1 MPQAKVGRFT
11 LHYEDHG
18 PSHAPA
24 VVFLSG
30 LGGDSR
36 AFSAASR
43 HFADHGRRALAL
55 DYRDVGRSQRAETDY
70 DLEEIA
76 DEVNAWLAMLE
87 IPCADVVGHSMGGL
101 VAQCLAIRHPAR
113 VRCLVLCSTHKG
125 SDPWRRAL
133 VESWII
139 MRGRT
144 EPGEFSRI
152 TLPWLVAPEYYKVA
166 GGVEGLIRFAE
177 RNAFPQPPEAFIR
190 QARAVNRYQGSDA
203 ALAGIRVPALVAT
216 GDRDLVNP
224 PATARELAEA
234 LPHARLVILPGV
246 GHLPH
251 VENPLLF
258 RQTIE
263 NFLALRLVE
272 A

>member
-1 MPQAKVGRFT
+1 
-11 LHYEDHG
+11 
-18 PSHAPA
+18 
-24 VVFLSG
+24 
-30 LGGDSR
+30 
-36 AFSAASR
+36 
-43 HFADHGRRALAL
+43 
-55 DYRDVGRSQRAETDY
+55 
-70 DLEEIA
+70 
-76 DEVNAWLAMLE
+76 
-87 IPCADVVGHSMGGL
+87 
-101 VAQCLAIRHPAR
+101 LAIRHPAR

-125 SDPWRRAL
+125 GDPWRRAL

>member
-125 SDPWRRAL
+125 GDPWRRAL
-133 VESWII
+133 MESWII

-177 RNAFPQPPEAFIR
+177 RNAFP
-190 QARAVNRYQGSDA
+190 
-203 ALAGIRVPALVAT
+203 
-216 GDRDLVNP
+216 NP
-224 PATARELAEA
+224 PRPSSAKPAPSTAIREATPRWLASGCQLWWPRETATLSTRPRPPANSPRRCPTPA
-234 LPHARLVILPGV
+234 W
-246 GHLPH
+246 
-251 VENPLLF
+251 
-258 RQTIE
+258 
-263 NFLALRLVE
+263 
-272 A
+272 